1 MALNEGKHTA
11 EFLLSEGNG
20 SISREVGELA
30 ANVAAIP
37 AGTVLGKVTATGRL
51 VPYTN
56 AASDGSQTAV
66 GVLYANAAI
75 SAAPRDVTYI
85 ARSAE
90 VTGVEL
96 TGADAAALT
105 DLAALGIVV
114 RGPLA

>member
-20 SISREVGELA
+20 SISREVGILA

-37 AGTVLGKVTATGRL
+37 SGTVLGRVTATSKL
-51 VPYTN
+51 VPYSN
-56 AASDGSQTAV
+56 AAADGSQAAV

-75 SAAPRDVTYI
+75 SATDQDVTYI

-96 TGADAAALT
+96 TGADAAAVT